1 VRERKM
7 ERINIECP
15 AKINL
20 SLDVLGKRND
30 GYHELRMIMQ
40 SIDLYDEII
49 LEKTSDGISICCD
62 NKAVP
67 TDQTNICYKVAV
79 KLFEKYSIK
88 GGINIKIIKRIPI
101 AAGLAGGSA
110 DAAGVIEGINK
121 LYELGMTT
129 EEMFEAGLSV
139 GADVPFC
146 LLKGTAL
153 AEGIG
158 EVLTPLKTLK
168 AWCVIA
174 KPNIAV
180 STASVFQEYREEE
193 VKHHPDTELLIKL
206 VKEGD
211 LPVLA
216 ENMINVLESVTIK
229 KYEIIDQIKNIM
241 LQYGAL
247 GSLMSG
253 SGPTVFG
260 IFDSKATAEKC
271 YHRLSDYLKEVYLT
285 KTI

>member
-1 VRERKM
+1 M
-7 ERINIECP
+7 EKINMKCP

-20 SLDVLGKRND
+20 SLDILGKRSD

-40 SIDLYDEII
+40 SIDLVDELF
-49 LEKTSDGISICCD
+49 LEKTNNGIGIYCD
-62 NKAVP
+62 NIAVP
-67 TDQTNICYKVAV
+67 TDQTNICYKVAK
-79 KLFEKYSIK
+79 KLFDKYSIK
-88 GGINIKIIKRIPI
+88 GGINIKIIKRIPV
-101 AAGLAGGSA
+101 AAGLAGGST
-110 DAAGVIEGINK
+110 DAAGLIEGINS
-121 LYELGMTT
+121 LYELGMSN
-129 EEMFEAGLSV
+129 EEMFKLGLSV

-158 EVLTPLKTLK
+158 EILTPLKTLE

-174 KPNIAV
+174 KPSIAV
-180 STASVFQEYREEE
+180 STASVFQDYRSDE
-193 VKHHPDTELLIKL
+193 VLHHPNTELLIRL
-206 VKEGD
+206 VNEGD
-211 LPVLA
+211 LPKLA

-229 KYEIIDQIKNIM
+229 RHEIIYHIKNIM
-241 LQYGAL
+241 REYEAL

-260 IFDSKATAEKC
+260 IFDNKADAEKC
-271 YHRLSDYLKEVYLT
+271 YHRLSDYLDEVYLT

>member
-1 VRERKM
+1 MEKIKM
-7 ERINIECP
+7 ECP

-20 SLDVLGKRND
+20 SLDILGKRND
-30 GYHELRMIMQ
+30 GYHELKMIMQ
-40 SIDLYDEII
+40 SIDLFDELF
-49 LEKTSDGISICCD
+49 LEKTAQGIDICCD

-67 TDQTNICYKVAV
+67 TDQTNICYKVAE

-88 GGINIKIIKRIPI
+88 SGINIKIVKRIPV
-101 AAGLAGGSA
+101 AAGLAGGST
-110 DAAGVIEGINK
+110 DAAGLIQGINQ
-121 LYELGMTT
+121 LYELGMSN
-129 EEMFEAGLSV
+129 EEMFELGRSV

-158 EVLTPLKTLK
+158 EILTPLKALE

-180 STASVFQEYREEE
+180 STASVFQAYKPDE
-193 VKHHPDTELLIKL
+193 VLHHPNTELLIRL
-206 VKEGD
+206 VNEGN
-211 LPVLA
+211 LPELA

-229 KYEIIDQIKNIM
+229 RHEIIDQIKIIM
-241 LQYGAL
+241 GEYSAL

-260 IFDSKATAEKC
+260 IFESKADAEKC
-271 YHRLSDYLKEVYLT
+271 YHRLRDYLDEVYLT